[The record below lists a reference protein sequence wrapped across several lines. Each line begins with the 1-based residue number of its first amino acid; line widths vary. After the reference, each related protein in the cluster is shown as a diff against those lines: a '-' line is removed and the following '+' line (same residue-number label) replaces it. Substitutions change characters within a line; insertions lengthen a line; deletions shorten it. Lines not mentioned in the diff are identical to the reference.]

1 MKTIFDENFIDL
13 IEILNKKKVKFVLVG
28 GLAVVVHGVYRT
40 TKDMDIFFE
49 GSEDNSK
56 RVLEAINVFGFE
68 SLNLTIEDLMDKNGY
83 IQLGNEPVRID
94 LFNSLPGVEFD
105 EVYED
110 AFEHEEEGIKFK
122 VIHVNHLIQNK
133 NTVGRLQDLDD
144 VKKLK
149 KLLAKKEKKNK

>member
-1 MKTIFDENFIDL
+1 MGWLF
-13 IEILNKKKVKFVLVG
+13 
-28 GLAVVVHGVYRT
+28 VHGVYRT